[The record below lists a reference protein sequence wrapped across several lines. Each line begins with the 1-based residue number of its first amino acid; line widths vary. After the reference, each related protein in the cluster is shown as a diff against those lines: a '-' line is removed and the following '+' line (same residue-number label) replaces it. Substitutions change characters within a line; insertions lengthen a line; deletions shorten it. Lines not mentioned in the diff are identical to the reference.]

1 MDKKEFPEE
10 FWRGIT
16 NKDFVKDGYVLPSAF
31 QFDNDIR
38 EDGFKELSINWNDD
52 DEALKKILEQR
63 RENGK
68 PQFSVGAA
76 NLNLSRV
83 KQLLSMYIDRKQFSY
98 ERKELENNE
107 YHGNL
112 LVLGTLDKQLRLMIS
127 NCLAVAADTN
137 ITYQKGNK

>member
-10 FWRGIT
+10 FWRGIA

-63 RENGK
+63 KENGK
-68 PQFSVGAA
+68 IQFSVGAA

-98 ERKELENNE
+98 ERKELEDNE

-127 NCLAVAADTN
+127 SCLAVAADTS
-137 ITYQKGNK
+137 ITYQK